1 MRPELRARAS
11 ANGGVFTRQDA
22 VDCGC
27 TERELKTLTGH
38 RGAWVVVRRGCYA
51 ERALWESLDDDG
63 RYLLRVRAVSLSLT
77 RHAVISHASAAVVL
91 EMPVR
96 PRWRELAHVT
106 RPGVRG
112 SRTESG
118 VKHHLGSL
126 DDTDLVVVGGLQ
138 VTGPARTALDVAREH
153 GFEDGVVA
161 ADAAL
166 RLGATRKDLAASLEV
181 MTCWPRVTAARAAVE
196 VADGGAQT
204 IGESLLRLMVLEL
217 QIGVP
222 ESQFVIVE
230 GGKRAEIDLRVG
242 RHLFE
247 FDGQIKYLGRDRG
260 GVADEP
266 PEDVV
271 WREKQRE
278 DWVRRANG
286 GYGMSRVVWRE
297 MFGPARRATLR
308 RLYDEFSATLRR
320 FGDDMWT

>member
-1 MRPELRARAS
+1 MRPDLRARAS
-11 ANGGVFTRQDA
+11 ANAGVFTRRDA
-22 VDCGC
+22 ADCGY

-63 RYLLRVRAVSLSLT
+63 RYLFKVRAVSLSLT
-77 RHAVISHASAAVVL
+77 RHAVVSHGSAAVVL
-91 EMPVR
+91 GMPLR

-118 VKHHLGSL
+118 VKHHLGSF
-126 DDTDLVVVGGLQ
+126 DDTDLVVVEGLQ
-138 VTGPARTALDVAREH
+138 VTRPARTALDVAREH

-166 RLGATRKDLAASLEV
+166 RLGATRQELAASLEG
-181 MTCWPRVTAARAAVE
+181 MGCWPRVTAARAAVE

-247 FDGQIKYLGRDRG
+247 FDGHIKYVGRDRG
-260 GVADEP
+260 GVADES
-266 PEDVV
+266 PEVV
-271 WREKQRE
+271 LWREKQRE

-286 GYGMSRVVWRE
+286 GYGMSRVIWRE
-297 MFGPARRATLR
+297 MFGPTRRATLR
-308 RLYDEFSATLRR
+308 RLHEEFAATLRR
-320 FGDDMWT
+320 FGDAMWT